1 MAIYAHVTPENNLIG
16 FYDTEVGAPPPF
28 DELGDS
34 LVLVDE
40 EMRDLWI
47 ANPHMVL
54 GEDGEL
60 FEPLPEP
67 PSKAQLLAHLAAH
80 RWVVETGGIQLNG
93 MTVATDDRSK
103 TMIMGARVAAM
114 ANPDHVV
121 NWKMPDGSWMPL
133 DAATITA
140 VSDAVLNH
148 VNSCF
153 EREAEVAAMIEA
165 GDITGP
171 EGVEAAFDA

>member
-1 MAIYAHVTPENNLIG
+1 MTIYAHVTPDNGLIA
-16 FYDTEVGAPPPF
+16 FYDTELGVPPPF

-34 LVLVDE
+34 LVLVDT

-47 ANPHMVL
+47 ANPHWRL
-54 GEDGEL
+54 GDDGEL
-60 FEPLPEP
+60 FEPP
-67 PSKAQLLAHLAAH
+67 PAPPTKAQLLAHLANY
-80 RWVVETGGIQLNG
+80 RWAVETGGITFEG
-93 MTVATDDRSK
+93 VTVATDDRSK

-121 NWKMPDGSWMPL
+121 NWKMPDGSWVPL
-133 DAATITA
+133 DAAMITA
-140 VSDAVLNH
+140 ISDAVLNH

-153 EREAEVAAMIEA
+153 EKEAMVAAMIEE
-165 GDITGP
+165 GDITGV